1 MDIITF
7 FILSLACLVSTY
19 SAASDQQAKK
29 PFTVADDVAFTSAQI
44 GDLVAGL
51 RDRVAE
57 ASQNNRRNRQYP
69 EIPQVS

>member
-1 MDIITF
+1 MIIE
-7 FILSLACLVSTY
+7 AHG
-19 SAASDQQAKK
+19 AAEIPIVQ
-29 PFTVADDVAFTSAQI
+29 SAQI